1 MSIISICKVFMGYKI
16 PNYMGIK
23 LITMKLFNYE
33 NNYNISNKSD
43 IQISI
48 QNFKQNSQSIK
59 RL

>member
-1 MSIISICKVFMGYKI
+1 MGYKI